1 MTTTDVN
8 SSETGPGDE
17 VVRKVYVRDLRDK
30 QPVHTVFKV
39 TRKTRATARSGKSFL
54 VVGLGDRTG
63 EVDARV
69 FEQVDALEPAFQA
82 GDLVLV
88 RGHVTQFQGKPQVLL
103 EAVDRLDPEPI
114 DPAEFE
120 VPPPPPAPAPAPA
133 HAHPPSPAAA
143 HPPAPGPARAAHEP
157 ARPTPDGARAIAQ
170 IRELVERV
178 ADPHVKALLLAFLDD
193 PLVAQRLPAAPAAKG
208 IHHAHR
214 GGLAEHILSVMRLGQ
229 RVADHYPMLDRDL
242 VTAGALLHDIG
253 KVQELAWDGG
263 NTRYT
268 DEGRLVGHLVL
279 TAQAIHE
286 KAAHIPG
293 FPPLLEAHVTHLVLA
308 HHGHLEYGSPKLPMT
323 LEAYVVHAIDSL
335 DSRIDSWLDLMSR
348 DPGETWTEQTKL
360 YDRHLWKGPAPTA
373 RGRSPVEGRGR
384 RPEKRKR
391 QRGTR
396 AGHTGGVASG
406 AEAQLQ
412 AARGAHRRGDSAGAE
427 RARRVCRDP
436 GSRGT
441 PRRVNVT
448 RGRQFCSRAGSG
460 RIPDCQG

>member
-1 MTTTDVN
+1 MTQNDVH
-8 SSETGPGDE
+8 SSETAPGDE

-39 TRKTRATARSGKSFL
+39 TRKTRATARSGKTFL

-69 FEQVDALEPAFQA
+69 FERVEALEPAFDA

-103 EAVDRLDPEPI
+103 ESVDRLDPEPI
-114 DPAEFE
+114 DPTEFQ
-120 VPPPPPAPAPAPA
+120 VPAPPPTPTPTAAPPPATASQP
-133 HAHPPSPAAA
+133 
-143 HPPAPGPARAAHEP
+143 RAAP
-157 ARPTPDGARAIAQ
+157 DSLRSAPDGARAVAQ

-178 ADPHVKALLLAFLDD
+178 SDPHVKELLLAFLDD
-193 PLVAQRLPAAPAAKG
+193 PVVAQRLPSAPAAKG

-214 GGLAEHILSVMRLGQ
+214 GGLAEHILSVMRLGH
-229 RVADHYPMLDRDL
+229 RVADHYPVLDRDL
-242 VTAGALLHDIG
+242 LMAGALLHDIG

-279 TAQAIHE
+279 TAQAIRE
-286 KAAHIPG
+286 KAARIPG

-308 HHGHLEYGSPKLPMT
+308 HHGQLEYGSPKVPMT

-335 DSRIDSWLDLMSR
+335 DSRIDSWLDLMAR
-348 DPGETWTEQTKL
+348 DPGENWTEQTKL
-360 YDRHLWKGPAPTA
+360 YDRPLWKGPVPTH

-384 RPEKRKR
+384 RLEKRKR
-391 QRGTR
+391 QRGPLSPTPAPAPSAAPR
-396 AGHTGGVASG
+396 LSFKPLDALTGETAPTPAPAAPSES
-406 AEAQLQ
+406 AETPVP
-412 AARGAHRRGDSAGAE
+412 E
-427 RARRVCRDP
+427 RPP
-436 GSRGT
+436 GE
-441 PRRVNVT
+441 
-448 RGRQFCSRAGSG
+448 
-460 RIPDCQG
+460 

>member
-1 MTTTDVN
+1 MTQTDVPD
-8 SSETGPGDE
+8 SETAPADE
-17 VVRKVYVRDLRDK
+17 VVRKIYVRDLRDK

-39 TRKTRATARSGKSFL
+39 TRKTRATARNGKAFL

-69 FEQVDALEPAFQA
+69 FDQVDALDPAFQA

-88 RGHVTQFQGKPQVLL
+88 KGHVTQFQGHNQVLL
-103 EAVDRLDPEPI
+103 ESVDRLDPEPI

-120 VPPPPPAPAPAPA
+120 VPPSPPQSQPGPPAPSATAAGRPGQE
-133 HAHPPSPAAA
+133 SP
-143 HPPAPGPARAAHEP
+143 RAA
-157 ARPTPDGARAIAQ
+157 DGVRAVGQ

-178 ADPHVKALLLAFLDD
+178 SDPNVRGLLLAFLDD
-193 PLVAQRLPAAPAAKG
+193 PVVAQRLPAAPAAKG

-214 GGLAEHILSVMRLGQ
+214 GGLAEHILSVMRLGN

-279 TAQAIHE
+279 TAQAIRE
-286 KAAHIPG
+286 KASRIAG
-293 FPPLLEAHVTHLVLA
+293 FPPLLEAHLTHLVLA
-308 HHGHLEYGSPKLPMT
+308 HHGHLEFGSPKVPMT

-335 DSRIDSWLDLMSR
+335 DSRIDSWLDLMAR

-384 RPEKRKR
+384 RAEKRKR
-391 QRGTR
+391 PRERGGPTTAAPAPAVSTAPR
-396 AGHTGGVASG
+396 LAFKPLEALTGEATPAPAEESSHTPVP
-406 AEAQLQ
+406 
-412 AARGAHRRGDSAGAE
+412 E
-427 RARRVCRDP
+427 RPP
-436 GSRGT
+436 GE
-441 PRRVNVT
+441 
-448 RGRQFCSRAGSG
+448 
-460 RIPDCQG
+460 

>member
-1 MTTTDVN
+1 MTPTDVN
-8 SSETGPGDE
+8 PSETAPGDE
-17 VVRKVYVRDLRDK
+17 VVRKTYVRDLRDK

-39 TRKTRATARSGKSFL
+39 TRKARATARSGKTFL

-69 FEQVDALEPAFQA
+69 FERVEALEPAFEA

-88 RGHVTQFQGKPQVLL
+88 RGHVTHFQGRPQILL
-103 EAVDRLDPEPI
+103 ESVDRLDPEPI

-120 VPPPPPAPAPAPA
+120 VPAPPPAPAPSPPQA
-133 HAHPPSPAAA
+133 HGSAAA
-143 HPPAPGPARAAHEP
+143 PV
-157 ARPTPDGARAIAQ
+157 RPTHEAPRPASEAPRAVAQ

-178 ADPHVKALLLAFLDD
+178 GDPHVKALLLAFLDD
-193 PLVAQRLPAAPAAKG
+193 PLVAQRLPSAPAAKG

-214 GGLAEHILSVMRLGQ
+214 GGLAEHILSVMRLGH
-229 RVADHYPMLDRDL
+229 RVAEHYPVLDRDL

-253 KVQELAWDGG
+253 KLQELAWDGG

-279 TAQAIHE
+279 TAQAIRE
-286 KAAHIPG
+286 KAARIPG

-308 HHGHLEYGSPKLPMT
+308 HHGHLEYGSPKVPMT

-335 DSRIDSWLDLMSR
+335 DSRIDSWLDLMAR

-360 YDRHLWKGPAPTA
+360 YERHLWKGPAPTA

-384 RPEKRKR
+384 RAEKRKR
-391 QRGTR
+391 PRGGAPSAPGAPPGAPRLSFKPLDALTSEAPPAAPAAPSESAETPVPER
-396 AGHTGGVASG
+396 PAG
-406 AEAQLQ
+406 E
-412 AARGAHRRGDSAGAE
+412 
-427 RARRVCRDP
+427 
-436 GSRGT
+436 
-441 PRRVNVT
+441 
-448 RGRQFCSRAGSG
+448 
-460 RIPDCQG
+460 